1 MFTSVNQS
9 YSKKQEEEAV
19 VVQTETV
26 AHTSF
31 YLSTSRWHDSEN
43 RILGLWFI
51 IYLKHLK
58 WKL

>member
-19 VVQTETV
+19 VESTETV

-31 YLSTSRWHDSEN
+31 YLSTLR
-43 RILGLWFI
+43 
-51 IYLKHLK
+51 
-58 WKL
+58 